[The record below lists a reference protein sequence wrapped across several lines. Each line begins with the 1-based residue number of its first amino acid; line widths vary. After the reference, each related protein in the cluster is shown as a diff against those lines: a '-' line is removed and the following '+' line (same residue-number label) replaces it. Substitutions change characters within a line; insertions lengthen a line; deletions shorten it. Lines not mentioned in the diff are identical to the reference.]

1 MKNIKKGE
9 KNEKYGVKKMNL
21 LFYATNEKGAG
32 KRLWNLH
39 QELASEY
46 KGDFCRTIDTLSLKL
61 RKSLGD
67 LTIAVLLAESQ
78 DELLDILCI
87 RDLLNGARIILILPD
102 RKEDTIRKGY
112 SLYPR
117 FLSYANG
124 DFKDVAAVLSEM
136 LKPKYSNYLT

>member
-1 MKNIKKGE
+1 
-9 KNEKYGVKKMNL
+9 MNL
-21 LFYATNEKGAG
+21 LFYATGKKGTG

-78 DELLDILCI
+78 EELLDILSI
-87 RDLLNGARIILILPD
+87 RDLLSGVRIILILPD
-102 RKEDTIRKGY
+102 RNEDTIRKGH

-117 FLSYANG
+117 FLSYADG
-124 DFKDVAAVLSEM
+124 DFKDVAAVLAKM
-136 LKPKYSNYLT
+136 LEYMNSNNNIK